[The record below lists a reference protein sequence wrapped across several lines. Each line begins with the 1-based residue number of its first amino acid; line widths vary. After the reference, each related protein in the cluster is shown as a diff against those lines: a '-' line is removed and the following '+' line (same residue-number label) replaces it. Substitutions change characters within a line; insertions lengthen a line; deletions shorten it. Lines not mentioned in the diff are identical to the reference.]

1 MTEHVRRLISIPATA
16 LEAIDGTERV
26 MLLGEIANNLSV
38 RLDRAE
44 VQGLCLTPVGHAE
57 EVLLRRRFAK
67 GELASP
73 FRGMYAR
80 CSSFETA
87 SIRERTI
94 RTIRTLGLLHP
105 SWVFCGYSAAV
116 IHGLQVPNTVLDSG
130 HYCANGTSRRG
141 SPLIR
146 HHLRLAP
153 QDIVSNTGARVT
165 SLRKTLVDCLCT
177 SDFRVGLAITDS
189 AIHWE
194 LAGKREIE
202 CWIEK
207 DGKGRRGIRQARETV
222 AWADGRSE
230 NGGESIARAT
240 MIELGF
246 VAPYLQVEVFDPME
260 PDNPKRGDFGW
271 QLEDGSWVIGE
282 LDGLGKYR
290 TGGVDGTRN
299 GLDAAIRALAAE
311 RRRESHLCLS
321 GSKIVRFSMRD
332 VLDTAYFERLLTA
345 AGVPRREEPSD

>member
-1 MTEHVRRLISIPATA
+1 M
-16 LEAIDGTERV
+16 
-26 MLLGEIANNLSV
+26 
-38 RLDRAE
+38 
-44 VQGLCLTPVGHAE
+44 
-57 EVLLRRRFAK
+57 
-67 GELASP
+67 
-73 FRGMYAR
+73 
-80 CSSFETA
+80 
-87 SIRERTI
+87 
-94 RTIRTLGLLHP
+94 
-105 SWVFCGYSAAV
+105 
-116 IHGLQVPNTVLDSG
+116 
-130 HYCANGTSRRG
+130 
-141 SPLIR
+141 
-146 HHLRLAP
+146 
-153 QDIVSNTGARVT
+153 SNTGVRVT

-194 LAGKREIE
+194 LAGQREIE

-240 MIELGF
+240 MIKLGF

-290 TGGVDGTRN
+290 KGGVDGARN

-332 VLDTAYFERLLTA
+332 VLDTTYFERLLTA
-345 AGVPRREEPSD
+345 AGVPRREELSD

>member
-1 MTEHVRRLISIPATA
+1 
-16 LEAIDGTERV
+16 

-44 VQGLCLTPVGHAE
+44 AQGLWLTPVSHAE

-80 CSSFETA
+80 CNTFETA
-87 SIRERTI
+87 SIRERAI
-94 RTIRTLGLLHP
+94 RTIRTLALLHP

-116 IHGLQVPNTVLDSG
+116 IHGLQVPNSVLGSV
-130 HYCANGTSRRG
+130 HYCATGTSHRG

-153 QDIVSNTGARVT
+153 QDIVLNTGVRVT

-240 MIELGF
+240 MIGHLEGRRPGRGPRRAGRGGPIQEKPDGNRGPSGF
-246 VAPYLQVEVFDPME
+246 RV
-260 PDNPKRGDFGW
+260 
-271 QLEDGSWVIGE
+271 
-282 LDGLGKYR
+282 
-290 TGGVDGTRN
+290 TGRFEQSMQPQRVTR
-299 GLDAAIRALAAE
+299 
-311 RRRESHLCLS
+311 
-321 GSKIVRFSMRD
+321 
-332 VLDTAYFERLLTA
+332 A
-345 AGVPRREEPSD
+345 AGASPGAARTSPGY

>member
-1 MTEHVRRLISIPATA
+1 
-16 LEAIDGTERV
+16 

-44 VQGLCLTPVGHAE
+44 AQGLWLTPMGHAE

-80 CSSFETA
+80 CNTFETA
-87 SIRERTI
+87 SIRERAI

-116 IHGLQVPNTVLDSG
+116 IHGLQVPNTVLGSV
-130 HYCANGTSRRG
+130 HYCANGTSHRG

-153 QDIVSNTGARVT
+153 QDIVSNTGVRVT

-177 SDFRVGLAITDS
+177 SDFHVGLVITDS

-240 MIELGF
+240 MIKLGF

-260 PDNPKRGDFGW
+260 PDNPKRGDFGCISRADGPAGTPQRAGRGPRRHSRDPAAAQLGLRSDDGPAGAPRRPNTREARW
-271 QLEDGSWVIGE
+271 QPRAIGLPSDKPLRAIDATPARHQGGGTSPGRQERHRGRLE
-282 LDGLGKYR
+282 R
-290 TGGVDGTRN
+290 HR
-299 GLDAAIRALAAE
+299 AIR
-311 RRRESHLCLS
+311 
-321 GSKIVRFSMRD
+321 
-332 VLDTAYFERLLTA
+332 T
-345 AGVPRREEPSD
+345 

>member
-1 MTEHVRRLISIPATA
+1 M
-16 LEAIDGTERV
+16 
-26 MLLGEIANNLSV
+26 
-38 RLDRAE
+38 
-44 VQGLCLTPVGHAE
+44 
-57 EVLLRRRFAK
+57 
-67 GELASP
+67 
-73 FRGMYAR
+73 
-80 CSSFETA
+80 
-87 SIRERTI
+87 
-94 RTIRTLGLLHP
+94 
-105 SWVFCGYSAAV
+105 
-116 IHGLQVPNTVLDSG
+116 
-130 HYCANGTSRRG
+130 
-141 SPLIR
+141 
-146 HHLRLAP
+146 
-153 QDIVSNTGARVT
+153 SNTGVRVT

-260 PDNPKRGDFGW
+260 PDNPKRGAFGW
-271 QLEDGSWVIGE
+271 RLEDGSWVIGE

-290 TGGVDGTRN
+290 TGGVAGTRN
-299 GLDAAIRALAAE
+299 DLDAAIRVLAAE

-321 GSKIVRFSMRD
+321 GFKIVRFSRRD